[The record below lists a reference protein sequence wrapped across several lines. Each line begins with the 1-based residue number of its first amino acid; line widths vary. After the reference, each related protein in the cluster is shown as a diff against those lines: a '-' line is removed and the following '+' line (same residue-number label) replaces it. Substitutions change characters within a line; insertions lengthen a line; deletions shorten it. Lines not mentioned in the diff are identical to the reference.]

1 MFKKGLSL
9 LVLSV
14 MQDQEGNTEE
24 EEMEYIYLGRN
35 EWVALAVGL
44 ITGALYSWLSLP
56 IPAPNVF
63 GGILAIIFTFIGYV
77 IIQKARGQITFGKP
91 PKA

>member
-1 MFKKGLSL
+1 
-9 LVLSV
+9 
-14 MQDQEGNTEE
+14 
-24 EEMEYIYLGRN
+24 MEYIYLGRN

-77 IIQKARGQITFGKP
+77 IIQKAKDKLLSEASEGDANCRSWSPTSN
-91 PKA
+91 